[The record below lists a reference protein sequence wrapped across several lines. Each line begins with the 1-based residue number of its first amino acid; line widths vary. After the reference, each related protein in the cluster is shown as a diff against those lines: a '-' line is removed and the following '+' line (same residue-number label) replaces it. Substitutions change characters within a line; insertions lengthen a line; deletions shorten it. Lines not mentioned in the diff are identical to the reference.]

1 MKSIK
6 LSLAVLMLAAAFTA
20 CTKEEFAPTQEIQK
34 DEFVGAKL
42 IGSDL
47 SANFV
52 REGET
57 KVDAYGNWEKGD
69 EAGLGWIIN
78 GSVGD
83 VQTTVVPSSSNLYA
97 NHLFVKGD
105 ADFATYGN
113 VYEGWHFGYYPYKYQ
128 PKMGVAMEVVL
139 NPTQED
145 AYDIDQ
151 YKNRLHLSARQ
162 FLTAEDNLDGRT
174 LVNTE
179 LILRRAVKTIKV
191 TVKPDASFKSSTAL
205 NGLAITKV
213 QFDYSGDTNPFYVG
227 DSNKEGKVDL
237 VLNCLAAIQDN
248 DVTEKY
254 DEEET
259 EKAFYEALS
268 SVWAKAV
275 AAKTIST
282 TVNNSNINLSDNQ
295 VVRIYTLPKD
305 VTVDKTKLKLT
316 VFVEAGKFE
325 LAYVDPT
332 SRDYVADVDGK
343 NNEYLEKLAK
353 AYGDKGYMKS
363 FTEDNDM
370 QVLGLEF
377 ILTADMFETNFN
389 NISSEDEW
397 NTAVKMV
404 DALELDEAEFT
415 IVRGAR
421 NQAWSFKDK
430 DGDGN
435 LINLP
440 ANAELTVKTT
450 NDHTKQSLILDAVGE
465 WPNSEDFFVDVDV
478 EINKDLTVEGILNVT
493 EDHVI
498 RNGATIYAGSNATI
512 GDKEDANKFMNC
524 FEKSYT
530 VQATGLTRNSVKPG
544 TVAVEY
550 GAYVYPADDYEYSI
564 AYVVESASAADIV
577 KLNKMLSP
585 YNDKGIANVNTLIVK
600 TALDLNALAVEGIE
614 GDDRYEDNGVAGSKL
629 YSLVETKDDSDKVLT
644 NDIEIRLQ
652 GGSLVHNLAGANTK
666 VKNVIAESGVNT
678 LDDVIVIGN
687 ITVNAGAT
695 LNINNT
701 VTTLPK
707 TYFYTSNIKNNGT
720 LNTNNVSLNVAGNIE
735 NNGAMAVA
743 NGDLWYS
750 GSIKQNGSQSG
761 KVQPGQTT
769 SFVAN
774 TEAGIK
780 EIIDK
785 AAAGSTLK
793 LADDITLVGTRFLTI
808 TKSLTVDLNG
818 KTFENNTKTGEYC
831 HVFYVNDEN
840 AALTIKGGGT
850 VTATGKVKYTFP
862 VWVNAGKVTI
872 KDGYFTNDPEANGSA
887 VIYASGT
894 GSIIIEGGQFK
905 AGKPS
910 KGMNNAYVAL
920 NINDSDFVAG
930 TASITVKGGE
940 FFKFD
945 PANNGAEGAN
955 TNFLADQPSSTK
967 KYISEK
973 SGDWYVVKLI
983 NL

>member
-42 IGSDL
+42 IGSEL
-47 SANFV
+47 SVNFV
-52 REGET
+52 KDSET
-57 KVDAYGNWEKGD
+57 KVDAYGDWEKGD

-78 GSVGD
+78 GSVGAEQSNLD
-83 VQTTVVPSSSNLYA
+83 DPTSPNLYA

-113 VYEGWHFGYYPYKYQ
+113 VYEGWHFGYYPYNYQ

-139 NPTQED
+139 NPTQKD
-145 AYDIDQ
+145 AYEIDQ

-179 LILRRAVKTIKV
+179 LKLRRAVKTIKV
-191 TVKPDASFKSSTAL
+191 TVKPDASFKSSNAL

-213 QFDYSGDTNPFYVG
+213 QFDYSGDTKPFKVG
-227 DSNKEGKVDL
+227 DAEGKVALALDQ
-237 VLNCLAAIQDN
+237 LAAIQDN

-268 SVWAKAV
+268 SVWGNAV
-275 AAKTIST
+275 DAKTIYTS
-282 TVNNSNINLSDNQ
+282 VNNSAINLSDNQ
-295 VVRIYTLPKD
+295 VVRIYTLPND

-332 SRDYVADVDGK
+332 SEDYVADVDGK

-353 AYGDKGYMKS
+353 AYADKGYMNS

-377 ILTADMFETNFN
+377 KLTADMFSTDFA
-389 NISSEDEW
+389 NISSEKAW
-397 NTAVKMV
+397 NKAVAMV

-415 IVRGAR
+415 IVKNGR
-421 NQAWSFKDK
+421 NYWSFQDV

-440 ANAELTVKTT
+440 ANAELTVNGTA
-450 NDHTKQSLILDAVGE
+450 QSLILNAAGE
-465 WPNSEDFFVDVDV
+465 WPNTEDFVVDMNV
-478 EINKDLTVEGILNVT
+478 EINKDLTVEGVLNVT
-493 EDHVI
+493 DGHVI
-498 RNGATIYAGSNATI
+498 RNGATIYAGKNATI

-524 FEKSYT
+524 FENGYY
-530 VQATGLTRNSVKPG
+530 VQASKTTRTSVKPG
-544 TVAVEY
+544 TVVVEY
-550 GAYVYPADDYEYSI
+550 GAYVYPAADYKYSI
-564 AYVVESASAADIV
+564 AYAVESTTAADIV
-577 KLNKMLSP
+577 KLNKMISP
-585 YNDKGIANVNTLIVK
+585 KNDKGEANVNTLIVK

-629 YSLVETKDDSDKVLT
+629 YPLVETKNGNKVVT

-678 LDDVIVIGN
+678 LDDVIVIGD

-707 TYFYTSNIKNNGT
+707 TYFYTSNITNNGT
-720 LNTNNVSLNVAGNIE
+720 LNTNNVSLNISGNID
-735 NNGAMAVA
+735 NKGAMSVT
-743 NGDLWYS
+743 NGDVWYT
-750 GSIKQNGSQSG
+750 GTITQDGTQSG
-761 KVQPGQTT
+761 KVQPGQTN
-769 SFVAN
+769 SFVVN
-774 TEAGIK
+774 TEAGIQ
-780 EIIDK
+780 EVISK
-785 AAAGSTLK
+785 AAKSTGKVTIK
-793 LADDITLVGTRFLTI
+793 LADDLTF
-808 TKSLTVDLNG
+808 TKQLNINVAKEVVLDLNG
-818 KTFENNTKTGEYC
+818 KTINNTTNIW
-831 HVFYVNDEN
+831 NDQKHEVS
-840 AALTIKGGGT
+840 LIKISGG
-850 VTATGKVKYTFP
+850 K
-862 VWVNAGKVTI
+862 KVTI
-872 KDGYFTNDPEANGSA
+872 KGNGTVDA
-887 VIYASGT
+887 KKDDCYGVFVTGT
-894 GSIIIEGGQFK
+894 GSNLIIENGTFVGNLTAVQ
-905 AGKPS
+905 
-910 KGMNNAYVAL
+910 VADGATL
-920 NINDSDFVAG
+920 NIKGGTFNLKQLYNNNDYRYLINVVDADYVAG
-930 TASITVKGGE
+930 TTVSISGGS
-940 FFKFD
+940 FYKFN
-945 PANNGAEGAN
+945 PANNLAEGEG
-955 TNFLADQPSSTK
+955 TNFLYNGGVADDDDMKAISTK
-967 KYISEK
+967 N
-973 SGDWYVVKLI
+973 GNWYVVSKI
-983 NL
+983 SVE